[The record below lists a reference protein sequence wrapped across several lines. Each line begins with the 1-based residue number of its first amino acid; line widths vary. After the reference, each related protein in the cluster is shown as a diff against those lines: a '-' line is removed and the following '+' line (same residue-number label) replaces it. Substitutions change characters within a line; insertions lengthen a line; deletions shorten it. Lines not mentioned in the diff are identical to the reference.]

1 MKRKGLIF
9 GISLGCSALIF
20 LVVSLTDGLKTG
32 AIYGTGALILSLIAM
47 MNQFI
52 KSDTSIEYIIQYL
65 EDETIKYIDTASI
78 MVDNKEL
85 IGALAITENSFVF
98 GVPGEIMIELNTDE
112 IEITQND
119 GSFLVIEDDTGQEFR
134 FKVFNC
140 DAIVELIQNVILL

>member
-9 GISLGCSALIF
+9 GVSLGCSALIF

-32 AIYGTGALILSLIAM
+32 AIYGTGALFLSLIAM

-65 EDETIKYIDTASI
+65 EDETIQYIDTASI

-98 GVPGEIMIELNTDE
+98 GVAQDIFTELPYTD
-112 IEITQND
+112 ISSVQNF
-119 GSFLVIEDDTGQEFR
+119 GSFLVIEDNTGQEFR

-140 DAIVELIQNVILL
+140 EAIVELIQNVILL

>member
-1 MKRKGLIF
+1 MKRKRLIF

-47 MNQFI
+47 INQFI
-52 KSDTSIEYIIQYL
+52 KSDISIEYIIQYL
-65 EDETIKYIDTASI
+65 EDETIKYLDTASI

-98 GVPGEIMIELNTDE
+98 GLAQGIFTELPHTD
-112 IEITQND
+112 ISSVHNI

-140 DAIVELIQNVILL
+140 DIIVDLIKDLK